1 MLKEVRKLSQDINI
15 DFDKK
20 IEMQEKK
27 TENKKFITSNLI
39 FSEKHQR

>member
-27 TENKKFITSNLI
+27 IENKNSLCQI
-39 FSEKHQR
+39 

>member
-27 TENKKFITSNLI
+27 TENKKFIMSNLI
-39 FSEKHQR
+39 FSEKQQR